1 MESEVSEAGV
11 WCSSSIGVAAEDL
24 VRLVKESDWVASSS
38 SSMSIR
44 AENLLL
50 LKSVEE
56 EAEELRLDGFFEG
69 FVVEG
74 LAAGFLSRLGGWLGG
89 VGVGWGGWELPGW
102 EAMLGA
108 NF

>member
-11 WCSSSIGVAAEDL
+11 WSASIGVAAEDL

-69 FVVEG
+69 FVVGFVVEG

-89 VGVGWGGWELPGW
+89 GGVGWALPCGSQ
-102 EAMLGA
+102 
-108 NF
+108 